1 MKAIL
6 KISLVSLI
14 SSGLTFMFFI
24 SFYSPEKLTIEAAIA
39 PIAPMNFSSNYEA
52 INAAPTD
59 FVLAANKRI
68 LQMVLPT
75 TT

>member
-24 SFYSPEKLTIEAAIA
+24 SFYSQKKLNIEAAIA
-39 PIAPMNFSSNYEA
+39 PIAPMNFSSNYET
-52 INAAPTD
+52 INAAPT
-59 FVLAANKRI
+59 AA
-68 LQMVLPT
+68 
-75 TT
+75 